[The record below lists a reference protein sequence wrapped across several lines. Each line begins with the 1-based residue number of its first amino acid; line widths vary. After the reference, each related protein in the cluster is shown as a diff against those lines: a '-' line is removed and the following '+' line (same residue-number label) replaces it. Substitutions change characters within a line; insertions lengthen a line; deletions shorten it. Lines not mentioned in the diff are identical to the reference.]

1 MADKGYVYFMTNTN
15 NKALYIGVTSD
26 LTKRVLQHKNH
37 QYEEFTDKYN
47 CTKLV
52 YYEECNDIKA
62 AITREKQLKNWHI
75 DCKNNLIKQTNPEW
89 KNLSI

>member
-15 NKALYIGVTSD
+15 NKAVYIGVTSD

-37 QYEEFTDKYN
+37 QYEGFTDKYN

-52 YYEECNDIKA
+52 YYEECNDITT
-62 AITREKQLKNWHI
+62 AITREKQLKNWHR
-75 DCKNNLIKQTNPEW
+75 DSKNNLIKQTNPEW
-89 KNLSI
+89 KDLSI